1 MLAWVTNVSTSL
13 DHPFKISTKI
23 CPFFKKSPLEVIV
36 PKFLDSK
43 VSSNLI
49 WSSHLNSTLVSPNIQ
64 LSSSSLHCAALL
76 CLGRTKLQPYLD
88 GWNSAQYSKANTSA
102 NKTHTN
108 EFRLQAATVL
118 CHLHSKSFVNCLW
131 MVFDGNY
138 GNLSPIYFTNLNTN
152 SWVSSFSKMMQVEN
166 EIM

>member
-1 MLAWVTNVSTSL
+1 MSY
-13 DHPFKISTKI
+13 TK
-23 CPFFKKSPLEVIV
+23 C
-36 PKFLDSK
+36 LDSK

-49 WSSHLNSTLVSPNIQ
+49 QSSRLNSALVSPNIQ

-108 EFRLQAATVL
+108 VPPAGSDSVV
-118 CHLHSKSFVNCLW
+118 SFTFK
-131 MVFDGNY
+131 VFC
-138 GNLSPIYFTNLNTN
+138 
-152 SWVSSFSKMMQVEN
+152 
-166 EIM
+166 